1 MVLLK
6 YGLKELIQDIQPN
19 LHSNMVL
26 LKSMNESIKRI
37 KIILIYIP
45 IWYYLNIEER
55 ITVAEINK
63 FTFQYGTT

>member
-6 YGLKELIQDIQPN
+6 LLLLVLSISLEPY

-26 LKSMNESIKRI
+26 LKLFLSKSN
-37 KIILIYIP
+37 IP
-45 IWYYLNIEER
+45 
-55 ITVAEINK
+55 VFNK

>member
-6 YGLKELIQDIQPN
+6 DMSKHYSIEEKQH

-26 LKSMNESIKRI
+26 LKVDIETLVVIAD
-37 KIILIYIP
+37 
-45 IWYYLNIEER
+45 YL
-55 ITVAEINK
+55 